1 MGFTER
7 EERKSDY
14 AITSPPVKHILSLS
28 LSLYNG
34 MLNKHLLS
42 SALELIKMT
51 QNSAYK

>member
-14 AITSPPVKHILSLS
+14 AITSPPVKHILS